1 MKRCPAC
8 QRTYP
13 DDSMTF
19 CLDDGTPLLNV
30 EPGTFDAPPTL
41 RIPEPRV
48 TEQPAQPYA
57 TPPMPPYTQPSGA
70 GFKLTN
76 KVLGISGASLLIL
89 GVFMPI
95 ISVLGLVTF
104 SLFTFIQ
111 GGFPTGPTAR
121 SAGMAG
127 DFVDAIMIFRIF
139 GIVILLLGVGALL
152 LALKN
157 RLKPLLAIGIAM
169 LAALVFIFIKLQMLL
184 STAPAEARAFIGIGW
199 GFFAMVAA
207 AVILIVAGVRK
218 EKNLPSS
225 AGWSSNPP
233 PTNYP

>member
-1 MKRCPAC
+1 MKQCPAC
-8 QRTYP
+8 QRTYA

-19 CLDDGTPLLNV
+19 CLDDGTPLLNLG
-30 EPGTFDAPPTL
+30 PSAFDPPPTV

-48 TEQPAQPYA
+48 TEQPVQPYA
-57 TPPMPPYTQPSGA
+57 PPQSSPYTQPGGP

-76 KVLGISGASLLIL
+76 KVLGISGSSLLIL
-89 GVFMPI
+89 SIFMPI

-111 GGFPTGPTAR
+111 GGLPAGPVAR
-121 SAGMAG
+121 GAGMAG
-127 DFVDAIMIFRIF
+127 DFADAITIFRIL

-157 RLKPLLAIGIAM
+157 QLKALIGIGVVT
-169 LAALVFIFIKLQMLL
+169 LALLIFIFIKLESLL

-199 GFFAMVAA
+199 GFFAMIIAA
-207 AVILIVAGVRK
+207 IVLIVAGVRR
-218 EKNLPSS
+218 EKNPLSS
-225 AGWSSNPP
+225 QSWGSNP

>member
-8 QRTYP
+8 NRTYP
-13 DDSMTF
+13 DDAQNF

-48 TEQPAQPYA
+48 TDQPVQPFM
-57 TPPMPPYTQPSGA
+57 PPPSAPPYTQPSGT
-70 GFKLTN
+70 GFKITN
-76 KVLGISGASLLIL
+76 KVLGISGASLLIA
-89 GVFMPI
+89 GIFMPI
-95 ISVLGLVTF
+95 ISVLGLLTF

-111 GGFPTGPTAR
+111 GGFPTGP
-121 SAGMAG
+121 SAAMAG
-127 DFVDAIMIFRIF
+127 DFAGTITLFRIL
-139 GIVILLLGVGALL
+139 GIVILLLGLGALL

-157 RLKPLLAIGIAM
+157 QLKPLIGIGIAV
-169 LAALVFIFIKLQMLL
+169 LAALVFIFIKLQALL

-207 AVILIVAGVRK
+207 AILLIVAGVRK
-218 EKNLPSS
+218 EKNPLSS
-225 AGWSSNPP
+225 TDWGSNPP
-233 PTNYP
+233 PPMNYR